1 MNNDLDQNN
10 QKNLEL
16 FRYYLNRDL
25 SRIDSNIHNNTNE
38 LLGYFIASLVDML
51 VVVLFGELLNGKSVI
66 IKLLSVFALIVLF
79 ILVSKTANR
88 VATLFGTLKKE
99 SGKEEYVVD
108 SARQEIIDGFD
119 NIACDALLICENYIQ
134 RYQTAEKE
142 YIKTF
147 YLYEII
153 HHLSKSV
160 DLYNEIRA
168 HTDWYV
174 SSQHSELI
182 DSYRINN
189 FIDFAKAINHFLTDT
204 IPRPITDSELKKD
217 LDNLN
222 ESINDWKYMS

>member
-1 MNNDLDQNN
+1 MMPYINEQWTTFFEKADGWKIPVGGKIDLI
-10 QKNLEL
+10 E
-16 FRYYLNRDL
+16 
-25 SRIDSNIHNNTNE
+25 
-38 LLGYFIASLVDML
+38 
-51 VVVLFGELLNGKSVI
+51 
-66 IKLLSVFALIVLF
+66 LIVLF

-88 VATLFGTLKKE
+88 VAALIVTLKKE

-134 RYQTAEKE
+134 RYQTAEKD

-160 DLYNEIRA
+160 DLFNEIKA

-189 FIDFAKAINHFLTDT
+189 FIDFAQAINLFLTKT
-204 IPRPITDSELKKD
+204 ISRPITDSELEKD

-222 ESINDWKYMS
+222 ESISHWKHIS